1 VAVHNSPSNLI
12 GDRIDMPIGQR
23 PTKIWCGQVER

>member
-1 VAVHNSPSNLI
+1 MCLVIESNL
-12 GDRIDMPIGQR
+12 PIGQR